1 MKGPKN
7 MQGRKNY
14 SAVGKID
21 SMATDPNFALRTHE
35 RLFTGPKKNPDEE
48 LRKAAFAAVPI
59 CGSCGQ
65 VVMFKNNVPTH
76 YDGSLDM
83 DLKPM
88 EKAAIAADAKNQDQD
103 HTPLADVPTNTGAP
117 AIPARRVGAR
127 VVAKP
132 DPATAVA
139 RGVETRKRNREADAK
154 RSNTLLGRQWNPLAY
169 DESGIAK
176 PASERF

>member
-1 MKGPKN
+1 

-35 RLFTGPKKNPDEE
+35 RLFTGPKKHQDAA
-48 LRKAAFAAVPI
+48 LRTSAWAAVPK
-59 CGSCGQ
+59 CTTCGQ
-65 VVMFKNNVPTH
+65 AVMFKGNVATH
-76 YDGSLDM
+76 YNGSLDM
-83 DLKPM
+83 DLSPM
-88 EKAAIAADAKNQDQD
+88 DKAAMAADALNQDQ
-103 HTPLADVPTNTGAP
+103 HHAAAAVMPTETGAP
-117 AIPARRVGAR
+117 TIPARSAGAR

-139 RGVETRKRNREADAK
+139 RGVETRKRNREAANK
-154 RSNTLLGRQWNPLAY
+154 RSNALLGRQWNPLAY
-169 DESGIAK
+169 DESGVAK